1 MNGIYERKKCGL
13 VDHRAYTSWENSG
26 VKRDWL
32 HNTINRQNR
41 LSLRDR
47 WVDAVFLDAAKA
59 FHKVAHSF
67 MFKKLPKGCCE
78 DYHFKLEQ
86 RVF

>member
-1 MNGIYERKKCGL
+1 M
-13 VDHRAYTSWENSG
+13 
-26 VKRDWL
+26 
-32 HNTINRQNR
+32 NRQN

-59 FHKVAHSF
+59 FHKVANCF
-67 MFKKLPKGCCE
+67 LFQKLPKDCCE
-78 DYHFKLEQ
+78 NYHSKQEQ

>member
-1 MNGIYERKKCGL
+1 MAYMKERSVVL
-13 VDHRAYTSWENSG
+13 WIIAHTSWENSG

-32 HNTINRQNR
+32 QNTINRQN

-47 WVDAVFLDAAKA
+47 QVDAVFLDAAKA
-59 FHKVAHSF
+59 FHKVANSSLF
-67 MFKKLPKGCCE
+67 QKLSKGCCE
-78 DYHFKLEQ
+78 NYHSKQEQ